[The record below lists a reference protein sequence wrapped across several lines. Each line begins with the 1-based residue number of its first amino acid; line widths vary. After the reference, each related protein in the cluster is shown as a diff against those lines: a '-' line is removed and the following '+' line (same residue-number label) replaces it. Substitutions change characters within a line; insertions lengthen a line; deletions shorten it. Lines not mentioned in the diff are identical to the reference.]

1 MRKTRYLYGKLLT
14 LAARRWRLSLLCL
27 LGFVVS
33 MALILILFAIQRR
46 LALSV
51 GSPRLTARSA
61 SIYLNQDV
69 PADKIYA
76 LLDGRE
82 DLNGYVLH
90 INARSGASP
99 EEKIIINAVW
109 GAKGEPRTRQT
120 VMAGYYEG
128 DDGDFFLYNSF
139 NSIPADL
146 IGAADTARITI
157 DGAPFTSRGVQN
169 GVYPLRENRVT
180 PSAHPLTVD
189 RPGAERVFDKGS
201 YADFPQ
207 HVIITAACAA
217 KHAYPVAGIMVFYE
231 DPDSKPMFR
240 SLLAELA
247 ELGPVIR
254 EYDMPWAES
263 DTAPDMAEFRF
274 TLIAQLPDVLIALVS
289 ALLLIYFWLGSFRFA
304 LRVWQ
309 RTGAE
314 RGSCRRAL
322 FLLGMTL
329 LLAAAVLGYS
339 VYRLV
344 LPWGRRTGTMLP
356 LPGSVVAV
364 IAILCAALC
373 ILCVWLHCRRAA
385 RISLAKGG
393 LRA

>member
-27 LGFVVS
+27 LGFV
-33 MALILILFAIQRR
+33 AATAFIFIFFAIQRR
-46 LALSV
+46 ISLSV
-51 GSPRLTARSA
+51 ADARITARSA

-99 EEKIIINAVW
+99 EEEIIINAVW

-157 DGAPFTSRGVQN
+157 DGTPFTSRGVQN

-247 ELGPVIR
+247 ELGPVVR

-263 DTAPDMAEFRF
+263 DTAPDMAEFGF

-309 RTGAE
+309 RTGAG

-329 LLAAAVLGYS
+329 LLAAAVLGYG

-344 LPWGRRTGTMLP
+344 LPWGRRTGAMLP

-364 IAILCAALC
+364 IAILCAVLC

>member
-27 LGFVVS
+27 LGFVVGL
-33 MALILILFAIQRR
+33 ALILILFAIQRR
-46 LALSV
+46 ISLGVA
-51 GSPRLTARSA
+51 GARITARSA

-99 EEKIIINAVW
+99 EEEIIIDAVW
-109 GAKGEPRTRQT
+109 GAMGEPRTRQT

-128 DDGDFFLYNSF
+128 DDGDFFLYRAF
-139 NSIPADL
+139 NFVSADF
-146 IGAADTARITI
+146 IGAADTITI
-157 DGAPFTSRGVQN
+157 DGTPFTSRGVQN

-189 RPGAERVFDKGS
+189 RPGAERVFDES
-201 YADFPQ
+201 FVDWPDY
-207 HVIITAACAA
+207 VIVTAACAA

-247 ELGPVIR
+247 ELGPVVR

-263 DTAPDMAEFRF
+263 DTAPALTEFNIG
-274 TLIAQLPDVLIALVS
+274 LIAQLPGVLIALVS

-309 RTGAE
+309 RTGAG

-329 LLAAAVLGYS
+329 LLAAAVLGYG

-344 LPWGRRTGTMLP
+344 LPWGKRMGMMLP

-364 IAILCAALC
+364 LAILCAALC

>member
-1 MRKTRYLYGKLLT
+1 MRKTRYLYGELLT

-46 LALSV
+46 IDLSV
-51 GSPRLTARSA
+51 GSTRLTARSA

-99 EEKIIINAVW
+99 EEEIIINAVW

-139 NSIPADL
+139 GAVPADL

-157 DGAPFTSRGVQN
+157 DGTPFTSRGVQN
-169 GVYPLRENRVT
+169 GVYSLRENRVT

-189 RPGAERVFDKGS
+189 RPGAERVFDES
-201 YADFPQ
+201 FVDWPDY
-207 HVIITAACAA
+207 VIVTAACAA

-247 ELGPVIR
+247 ELGPVVR

-309 RTGAE
+309 RTGAG

-329 LLAAAVLGYS
+329 LLAAAVLGYG

-344 LPWGRRTGTMLP
+344 LPWGRRMGTMLP

-364 IAILCAALC
+364 LAILCAVLC

>member
-1 MRKTRYLYGKLLT
+1 MRKTRYLYGELLT

-27 LGFVVS
+27 LGFV
-33 MALILILFAIQRR
+33 AATAFIFIFFAIQRR
-46 LALSV
+46 ISLSV
-51 GSPRLTARSA
+51 ADARITARSA

-157 DGAPFTSRGVQN
+157 DGTPFTSRGVQN

-247 ELGPVIR
+247 ELGPVVR

-263 DTAPDMAEFRF
+263 DTAPDMAEFGF

-309 RTGAE
+309 RTGAG

-329 LLAAAVLGYS
+329 LLAAAVLGYG

-344 LPWGRRTGTMLP
+344 LPWGRRTGAMLP

-364 IAILCAALC
+364 IAILCAVLC

>member
-14 LAARRWRLSLLCL
+14 LATRRWRLSLLCM
-27 LGFVVS
+27 LGFV
-33 MALILILFAIQRR
+33 AATAFIFIFFAIQRR
-46 LALSV
+46 ISLSV
-51 GSPRLTARSA
+51 ADARITARSA

-99 EEKIIINAVW
+99 EEEIIINAVW
-109 GAKGEPRTRQT
+109 GAMGEPRTRQT

-128 DDGDFFLYNSF
+128 DDGDFFLYRAF
-139 NSIPADL
+139 NFVSADF
-146 IGAADTARITI
+146 IGAADTITI
-157 DGAPFTSRGVQN
+157 DGTPFTSRGVQN

-189 RPGAERVFDKGS
+189 RPGAERVFDETPGNWPG
-201 YADFPQ
+201 D
-207 HVIITAACAA
+207 VIVTAACAA
-217 KHAYPVAGIMVFYE
+217 KHAYPVAGIRVFYE

-247 ELGPVIR
+247 ELGPVVR

-263 DTAPDMAEFRF
+263 DTAPDMAEFGF

-309 RTGAE
+309 RTGAG

-329 LLAAAVLGYS
+329 LLAAAVLGYG

>member
-1 MRKTRYLYGKLLT
+1 MRKTRYLYGELLT

-27 LGFVVS
+27 LGFVVGL
-33 MALILILFAIQRR
+33 ALILILFAIQRR
-46 LALSV
+46 IDLSV
-51 GSPRLTARSA
+51 GGTRITARSA

-99 EEKIIINAVW
+99 EEEIIINAVW
-109 GAKGEPRTRQT
+109 GAMGEPRTRQT

-128 DDGDFFLYNSF
+128 DDGDFFLYRAF
-139 NSIPADL
+139 NFVSADF
-146 IGAADTARITI
+146 IGAADTITI
-157 DGAPFTSRGVQN
+157 DGTPFTSRGVQN

-189 RPGAERVFDKGS
+189 RPGAERVFDES
-201 YADFPQ
+201 FVDWPD
-207 HVIITAACAA
+207 HVIVTAACAA

-247 ELGPVIR
+247 ELGPVVR

-263 DTAPDMAEFRF
+263 DTAPDMAEFGL
-274 TLIAQLPDVLIALVS
+274 TLIAQLPGVLIALVS

-309 RTGAE
+309 RTGAG

-329 LLAAAVLGYS
+329 LLAAAVLGYG

-344 LPWGRRTGTMLP
+344 LPWGRRTGAMLP

-364 IAILCAALC
+364 IAILCAVLC
-373 ILCVWLHCRRAA
+373 ILCVWLHCRRTA